1 MFLSVKYFFT
11 NRQLISVQ
19 QWLDQASV
27 IQRLA
32 AYFALSLVFAL
43 GAQVVIPLPFTL
55 VPLVLNPFP
64 LLVAAHLLGIHAVYA
79 YGLYLLQGASG
90 FPVFIGLQGGL
101 AYLFGPTG
109 GYTLGFGLAMLLLCV
124 TRSRASHSGVLLLM
138 KLFSCA
144 ILYFGCGLAQLWI
157 FVPAC
162 NVLKAGLYP
171 FIIGDAC
178 KLLALV
184 ILFGRNDR
192 NSCQ

>member
-1 MFLSVKYFFT
+1 MISCVK
-11 NRQLISVQ
+11 NLITICDTAAIK
-19 QWLDQASV
+19 QWFDQAS
-27 IQRLA
+27 ISHRTA
-32 AYFALSLVFAL
+32 GYFALSWIFAL

-79 YGLYLLQGASG
+79 YGLYLMQGASG
-90 FPVFIGLQGGL
+90 IPVFLGLRAGVS
-101 AYLFGPTG
+101 YLFGPTG
-109 GYTLGFGLAMLLLCV
+109 GYTFGFGLAMLLCLM
-124 TRSRASHSGVLLLM
+124 RSVNSHSRPLLLA
-138 KLFSCA
+138 KLFCCA
-144 ILYFGCGLAQLWI
+144 IIYFGCGLAQLWI
-157 FVPAC
+157 FVPTAH
-162 NVLKAGLYP
+162 VLKAGLYP